1 MVEGPLVLFGTRLG
15 TLESCPHLLY
25 NMAYAS
31 VFCTLEDSSHFQTE
45 RLVLQKCLTYLS
57 PTELDCP
64 QCLKG
69 LHKTPNEFYTWQ
81 ILMLEDV

>member
-1 MVEGPLVLFGTRLG
+1 MG
-15 TLESCPHLLY
+15 TLESCPHLLHS
-25 NMAYAS
+25 MGYAS

-57 PTELDCP
+57 PKELDCP
-64 QCLKG
+64 QCLKV
-69 LHKTPNEFYTWQ
+69 LHKTLNEFYTWQ